1 MRWIGDIVKIL
12 FVCTGNVD
20 RSPTAEKMFINIEGV
35 EAKSA
40 GTSLLA
46 ATRLSKELIEWAD
59 KVFVMEN
66 RHQKAV
72 LKLDTDAR
80 EKIEVLDIPDIYYYN
95 QPELKEQLKKK
106 LKRFFKI

>member
-1 MRWIGDIVKIL
+1 
-12 FVCTGNVD
+12 
-20 RSPTAEKMFINIEGV
+20 
-35 EAKSA
+35 
-40 GTSLLA
+40 
-46 ATRLSKELIEWAD
+46 
-59 KVFVMEN
+59 MEN
-66 RHQKAV
+66 RHQKVV